1 MILEARPARNLP
13 RRLAPRHRRMI
24 ELVTKGWLFA
34 LGGML
39 LVSAADV
46 TAQEPAAPEL
56 RPLERYL
63 GSWTYDGDDKLL
75 GGKVTCKVLRRWI
88 SGGYFMESHRT
99 CETPRGT
106 RDQVEVYG
114 FDFKTREYTYIGFT
128 GRIAHTYRTASIE
141 GNSVKWLGTDASR
154 GNRCTDVF
162 EPDHR
167 SSTEKC
173 ETGAA
178 GGTFELRS
186 EGRFKRVE

>member
-1 MILEARPARNLP
+1 MILEARPARNPSCRPAP
-13 RRLAPRHRRMI
+13 RRRRMI
-24 ELVTKGWLFA
+24 IVVTKGLLFA
-34 LGGML
+34 FGGML
-39 LVSAADV
+39 LISAAGV

-56 RPLERYL
+56 RPLERYV
-63 GSWTYDGDDKLL
+63 GSWTYDGVDKLL
-75 GGKVTCKVLRRWI
+75 GGKVTCKAIRRWI
-88 SGGYFMESHRT
+88 SGGYFMEGHRT

-114 FDFKTREYTYIGFT
+114 FDFKTHEYMYFGFT
-128 GRIAHTYRTASIE
+128 GRVAHTYRTASIE
-141 GNSVKWLGTDASR
+141 GNSVKWVGTDASR

-173 ETGAA
+173 ETAA
-178 GGTFELRS
+178 GAGTFELRS